1 MSKPGILF
9 AFGLV
14 FVWVNR
20 LPAPIVE
27 EPQKPTPTA
36 EQSEAPKPKAKQS
49 RSSDKNFKSSNKS
62 QAQTSDA
69 RKTQVEKNPFQ
80 GRWVG
85 TVDLGIYGNVAF
97 TLTVDS
103 ASTTVN
109 ETSSKFGSRSCAA
122 QSDGKTL
129 NWKSGP
135 WFQAGIRTLT
145 PNADGKTAIVTCSNG
160 LLVKT
165 TSVFNKL

>member
-9 AFGLV
+9 VLGLV

-27 EPQKPTPTA
+27 EQQKPTPA
-36 EQSEAPKPKAKQS
+36 PEQSEAPKSKAKHS
-49 RSSDKNFKSSNKS
+49 HSSDRNFKNSNKS
-62 QAQTSDA
+62 QSQISDA
-69 RKTQVEKNPFQ
+69 RKTQVEKNPFH

-85 TVDLGIYGNVAF
+85 TVDLGVYGNVAF

-109 ETSSKFGSRSCAA
+109 ETSSKFGARSCAA

-129 NWKSGP
+129 SWKSAP

-160 LLVKT
+160 LIFKT